1 VSRKVLI
8 RTSIAGL
15 VLAVLLASALW
26 FIYRPWALTWGSTEE
41 EIARP
46 MPGDEVLEQP
56 TFNATRAV
64 TIKATPR
71 EIWPWIVQIGYRR
84 AGFYSYDRLDN
95 DGIPSAERILPE
107 YQTLKVG
114 DLIPLTEAAN
124 VRVTE
129 LEPPRFMVLVFEVEG
144 TWSSATW
151 VWGLYPEDA
160 SHTRLVTRL
169 RANPEE
175 VRSRV
180 FLDLG
185 EIIMMRK
192 CMLGI
197 KRRAERGGRSEP
209 RARDYVVTTPTT
221 SVR

>member
-1 VSRKVLI
+1 
-8 RTSIAGL
+8 
-15 VLAVLLASALW
+15 
-26 FIYRPWALTWGSTEE
+26 
-41 EIARP
+41 

-64 TIKATPR
+64 TIEATPE
-71 EIWPWIVQIGYRR
+71 EIWPWLVQIGYRR

-95 DGIPSAERILPE
+95 DGIPSSERILPQ
-107 YQTLKVG
+107 YQDLKVG
-114 DLIPLTEAAN
+114 DLIPLTKTAN

-129 LEPPRFMVLVFEVEG
+129 LDPPRIMVLIFEVEG
-144 TWSSATW
+144 TWSNATW
-151 VWGLYPEDA
+151 VWGLYPKDA

-169 RANPEE
+169 RADAKGI
-175 VRSRV
+175 RSRV

-197 KRRAERGGRSEP
+197 KRRAEQRGRSEP
-209 RARDYVVTTPTT
+209 PGAGEST
-221 SVR
+221 

>member
-1 VSRKVLI
+1 MSRKVLV
-8 RTSIAGL
+8 RAAIAC
-15 VLAVLLASALW
+15 LALSVSLALALW
-26 FIYRPWALTWGSTEE
+26 FIYRPWALTWGSTDE
-41 EIARP
+41 EIARF

-64 TIKATPR
+64 TIEATPE

-107 YQTLKVG
+107 YQPLAVG
-114 DLIPLTEAAN
+114 DLIPLTKAAN
-124 VRVTE
+124 VRVTD
-129 LEPPRFMVLVFEVEG
+129 LEPPTSMVLVFEVDG
-144 TWSSATW
+144 TWSNATW

-169 RANPEE
+169 RANAKGI
-175 VRSRV
+175 RSRV

-197 KRRAERGGRSEP
+197 KRRAEQGGRSEP
-209 RARDYVVTTPTT
+209 PGPGEST
-221 SVR
+221 

>member
-1 VSRKVLI
+1 MNRKFLI
-8 RTSIAGL
+8 RASIASL
-15 VLAVLLASALW
+15 IFVVSLAATLW
-26 FIYRPWALTWGSTEE
+26 FIYRPWALTWGSTNE

-46 MPGDEVLEQP
+46 MPGDAVLAQP

-64 TIKATPR
+64 TIAATPE

-84 AGFYSYDRLDN
+84 AGFYSYDLLDN
-95 DGIPSAERILPE
+95 DGIPSSERILPE
-107 YQTLKVG
+107 YQTLKVD
-114 DLIPLTEAAN
+114 DLIPLSKTAD

-129 LEPPRFMVLVFEVEG
+129 LDPPRFMVLVFEVEG
-144 TWSSATW
+144 TWSDATW

-169 RANPEE
+169 RADARG

-197 KRRAERGGRSEP
+197 KRRAERNQ
-209 RARDYVVTTPTT
+209 TTDAM
-221 SVR
+221 

>member
-1 VSRKVLI
+1 MSRKVLI

-64 TIKATPR
+64 TIKATPS

-129 LEPPRFMVLVFEVEG
+129 LEPPRFMVLVFEVKG

-209 RARDYVVTTPTT
+209 RTRDDVVTTPTT

>member
-1 VSRKVLI
+1 MSKKALVQG
-8 RTSIAGL
+8 SIAGFVIL
-15 VLAVLLASALW
+15 ILFASALW
-26 FIYRPWALTWGSTEE
+26 FIYRPWALTWGSTDE

-64 TIKATPR
+64 TIAATPE
-71 EIWPWIVQIGYRR
+71 EIWPWLVQIGYRR

-95 DGIPSAERILPE
+95 DGIPSSKRILPQ
-107 YQTLKVG
+107 YQDLKVG
-114 DLIPLTEAAN
+114 DLIPLTKTAN

-129 LEPPRFMVLVFEVEG
+129 LEPPRSLVLLFEADG
-144 TWSSATW
+144 TWSNATW
-151 VWGLYPEDA
+151 VWGLYPVDA

-169 RANPEE
+169 RVNAKG
-175 VRSRV
+175 VRPRI

-197 KRRAERGGRSEP
+197 KRRAEQGNRKVAPGAGP
-209 RARDYVVTTPTT
+209 
-221 SVR
+221 